1 MVANRSSDDH
11 QWAACIDRLIQLT
24 ALKNLPVREGAALR
38 LGKLYQLSFLST
50 DERTRYANALWAF
63 LDPQTGLPVGTG
75 VAVYGFLELPSP
87 DQERAKTLIREVC
100 LSHSIAPIYSTST
113 GPDGKPRQSIVFGVD
128 PMPWIRAFE
137 QCATRP
143 GRKGDWID
151 WTKADCLAVVAKID
165 EWWTREGSPA
175 SSRTFSLSDPLS
187 GRVVILL
194 NALCH
199 VVAPRLEP
207 NGSGSADVCRL
218 INELSQTR
226 PGEFALPAVAYLAPE
241 SLAKVTAQIRQ
252 AIVSADPERSDM
264 GIRAIHVWL
273 QNSKTRGWPSMP
285 PDLVN
290 ELGNIIATRRQ
301 PRLFLALAMAAA
313 IARKMAEACTSEFVE
328 LVNRGLDYLLA
339 ELDYE
344 KGQKTPEFSGNA
356 RLRLRMEC
364 VKLATALRENLGVS
378 NAGWLTAVENDPMRG
393 VRLAGR
399 SGVLDESD
407 D

>member
-1 MVANRSSDDH
+1 
-11 QWAACIDRLIQLT
+11 
-24 ALKNLPVREGAALR
+24 
-38 LGKLYQLSFLST
+38 
-50 DERTRYANALWAF
+50 
-63 LDPQTGLPVGTG
+63 
-75 VAVYGFLELPSP
+75 
-87 DQERAKTLIREVC
+87 
-100 LSHSIAPIYSTST
+100 
-113 GPDGKPRQSIVFGVD
+113 
-128 PMPWIRAFE
+128 
-137 QCATRP
+137 
-143 GRKGDWID
+143 
-151 WTKADCLAVVAKID
+151 
-165 EWWTREGSPA
+165 
-175 SSRTFSLSDPLS
+175 
-187 GRVVILL
+187 
-194 NALCH
+194 
-199 VVAPRLEP
+199 
-207 NGSGSADVCRL
+207 
-218 INELSQTR
+218 
-226 PGEFALPAVAYLAPE
+226 VAYLAPE